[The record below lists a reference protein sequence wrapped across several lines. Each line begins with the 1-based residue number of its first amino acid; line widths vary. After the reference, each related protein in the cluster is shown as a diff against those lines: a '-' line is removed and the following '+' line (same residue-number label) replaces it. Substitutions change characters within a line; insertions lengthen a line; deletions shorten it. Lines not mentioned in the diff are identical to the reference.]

1 MDVRTF
7 RAASMQEALTKVRF
21 ELGPEAAVLHT
32 REVHSGRWSRWFGGR
47 RQIEITAS
55 TQVAVPSRF
64 PAEVAEP
71 APVAKPVSASPPAPH
86 FDMVSSAPQDP
97 GVDHDSLQQQLGQLQ
112 SMVDDLRRRSQKD
125 HGHDWPQ
132 ELFELYTDLIEA
144 EVTED
149 LARELIERLRADAP
163 AEEVTDR
170 TLDKAR
176 ISSMIEDEI
185 SVAGPIICREGE
197 CRVVA
202 MVGPTGVG
210 KTTTIAKLAA
220 NFRLREKKRV
230 ALVTVDTYRIAAV
243 DQLRTYA
250 DIIDLP
256 LHVVSTPR
264 EMRSA
269 IEQLQD
275 YDLILIDTAGRSPRD
290 GVKLQEL
297 KAFLAEAR
305 TDDIHL
311 VLSSVN
317 SAKSLART
325 AEDFSAVGTTA
336 LVLTKL
342 DEASSLGNLLPLLRS
357 SKLPLSYL
365 TNGQNVPDDIEPA
378 ERRRLARVV
387 LGIETD

>member
-1 MDVRTF
+1 
-7 RAASMQEALTKVRF
+7 MQEALSKVRF

-32 REVHSGRWSRWFGGR
+32 REVASSRWSRWFGGG
-47 RQIEITAS
+47 RQIEITAT
-55 TQVAVPSRF
+55 TQVSVPSRL
-64 PAEVAEP
+64 PAKAEP
-71 APVAKPVSASPPAPH
+71 APITEPVTANVPPAPH
-86 FDMVSSAPQDP
+86 FEVSTPPTSLSPNH
-97 GVDHDSLQQQLGQLQ
+97 DHLQQQLGQLQ
-112 SMVDDLRRRSQKD
+112 SMVEDLCRRSQKD

-132 ELFELYTDLIEA
+132 EMFELYTDLIEA
-144 EVTED
+144 EVTEE
-149 LARELIERLRADAP
+149 LARELIERVRSDAP
-163 AEEVTDR
+163 GEEITDR
-170 TLDKAR
+170 TLAKAR
-176 ISSMIEDEI
+176 ICRMIEDEI
-185 SVAGPIICREGE
+185 SVAGPIACRPGQ

-250 DIIDLP
+250 EIIDLP
-256 LHVVSTPR
+256 LFVVSTPR
-264 EMRSA
+264 EMGEA
-269 IEQLQD
+269 IEQLRD
-275 YDLILIDTAGRSPRD
+275 YDLVLIDTAGRSPRD
-290 GVKLQEL
+290 GVKIQEL
-297 KAFLAEAR
+297 KEFLAEAR

-311 VLSSVN
+311 VLSSAN

-325 AEDFSAVGTTA
+325 AEDFSVVGTTS
-336 LVLTKL
+336 LLLTKL
-342 DEASSLGNLLPLLRS
+342 DEASGLGNLLPLLRS

-387 LGIETD
+387 LGLDVD

>member
-1 MDVRTF
+1 
-7 RAASMQEALTKVRF
+7 MQEALSKVRF

-32 REVHSGRWSRWFGGR
+32 REVHAGGWLRWFNGR
-47 RQIEITAS
+47 RHIEITAS
-55 TQVAVPSRF
+55 TQVAVPSRLPPRPDPS
-64 PAEVAEP
+64 PAFAPPIAVDVAPPLDRNPPSP
-71 APVAKPVSASPPAPH
+71 ANKS
-86 FDMVSSAPQDP
+86 
-97 GVDHDSLQQQLGQLQ
+97 VDNDHLQRQLGQLQ
-112 SMVDDLRRRSQKD
+112 AMVEDLCQRSQQD
-125 HGHDWPQ
+125 RGHDWPQ

-144 EVTED
+144 EVTEE
-149 LARELIERLRADAP
+149 LARELIERLRSEAPGEELADRMLA
-163 AEEVTDR
+163 
-170 TLDKAR
+170 KAR
-176 ISSMIEDEI
+176 ICRMIEDEI
-185 SVAGPIICREGE
+185 TVAGPITCPSAGR
-197 CRVVA
+197 RVVA

-250 DIIDLP
+250 DIIELP

-264 EMRSA
+264 EMRAA
-269 IEQLQD
+269 IEELSD

-290 GVKLQEL
+290 SVKLQEL
-297 KAFLAEAR
+297 KAFLAEAQ
-305 TDDIHL
+305 TDEVHL

-325 AEDFSAVGTTA
+325 AKDFSVVGTTS

-342 DEASSLGNLLPLLRS
+342 DEATGLGNLLPLLRQ

-387 LGIETD
+387 LGMKTD

>member
-1 MDVRTF
+1 
-7 RAASMQEALTKVRF
+7 MQEALSKVRI

-32 REVHSGRWSRWFGGR
+32 REVHTGRWLRLFGGR

-55 TQVAVPSRF
+55 TQVTVPSRL
-64 PAEVAEP
+64 PVQTNASPRV
-71 APVAKPVSASPPAPH
+71 APVVAVPPEPH
-86 FDMVSSAPQDP
+86 FASKPSPQANPSAEH
-97 GVDHDSLQQQLGQLQ
+97 DHLQQQLSQLQ
-112 SMVDDLRRRSQKD
+112 AMVEDLCQRSKKD
-125 HGHDWPQ
+125 PGHDWPQ

-144 EVTED
+144 EVTEE
-149 LARELIERLRADAP
+149 LARELIERLRTEAPGEELADPMLA
-163 AEEVTDR
+163 
-170 TLDKAR
+170 KAR
-176 ISSMIEDEI
+176 ICRMIEDEI
-185 SVAGPIICREGE
+185 TVAGPIE
-197 CRVVA
+197 CRAGERRIIA

-220 NFRLREKKRV
+220 NFRLRDKKRV

-264 EMRSA
+264 EMRTA
-269 IEQLQD
+269 IEQLSD
-275 YDLILIDTAGRSPRD
+275 YDLVLIDTAGRSPRD

-297 KAFLAEAR
+297 KAFLAEAQ
-305 TDDIHL
+305 TDEIHL

-325 AEDFSAVGTTA
+325 AEDFSVVGTTS

-342 DEASSLGNLLPLLRS
+342 DEATGLGNLLPLLRQ
-357 SKLPLSYL
+357 SKLRLSYL

-387 LGIETD
+387 LGMETD